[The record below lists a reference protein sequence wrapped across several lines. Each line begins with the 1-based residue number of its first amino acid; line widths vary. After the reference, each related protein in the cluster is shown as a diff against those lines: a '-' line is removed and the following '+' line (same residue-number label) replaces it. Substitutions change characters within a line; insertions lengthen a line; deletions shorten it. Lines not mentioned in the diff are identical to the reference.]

1 MSKNRTSQIVDGHGG
16 PSDYV
21 KRGTYCYDTYVRS
34 RMYIPYFDA
43 TRVFCTY
50 RSSGDRYC
58 TYKIVS
64 MCFSSNSSVGYLGVC
79 VS

>member
-1 MSKNRTSQIVDGHGG
+1 MSKNRISQIVDGHGG

-34 RMYIPYFDA
+34 RMYVPYK
-43 TRVFCTY
+43 RVFCTY
-50 RSSGDRYC
+50 LSTGRGDRYC

-64 MCFSSNSSVGYLGVC
+64 MCFSGNSFMS
-79 VS
+79 